1 MIRMAQ
7 PMTLLEF
14 LRELTTNE
22 QARDLYAA
30 NPEATLSQYGLDNL
44 SPADVHDALVLIED
58 NETAQYTA
66 GHFDAQFGTPPP
78 VPMGYTGSE
87 HEAAV
92 EYINRYVSNDY
103 DADRDSNTDNFLEQD
118 VRNSG
123 IFDQDVD
130 VDSLVASGDGSVM
143 ADDGITDSAVVS
155 GDENQ
160 VGAGNLSGDNNLV
173 GDSNNA
179 IGGDGNTTAFG
190 GGDANKSALEDVGIS
205 HGGALSVG
213 ATATG
218 DYDASS
224 SFNDTDASTRNSTE
238 FEHSFNTDNDSAND
252 SFNEFST
259 DTDIDSHDHTH
270 NDNQS
275 HNNLD
280 IDS

>member
-1 MIRMAQ
+1 MAQ

-14 LRELTTNE
+14 LRELTVNE

-44 SPADVHDALVLIED
+44 SPADVRDALVLIED

-66 GHFDAQFGTPPP
+66 GHFDAQFTTPP
-78 VPMGYTGSE
+78 VPVSYAGSE

-103 DADRDSNTDNFLEQD
+103 DSDRDSDAGHFLDQN

-130 VDSLVASGDGSVM
+130 VDALGASGNGAVV

-160 VGAGNLSGDNNLV
+160 VGAGNLSGDNNVV
-173 GDSNNA
+173 GNGNA
-179 IGGDGNTTAFG
+179 AVGGDGNTIAFG
-190 GGDANKSALEDVGIS
+190 DGDANKSALEDVGIS

-213 ATATG
+213 AIATG
-218 DYDASS
+218 DYDANG
-224 SFNDTDASTRNSTE
+224 SFNDVDASTRNSTE
-238 FEHSFNTDNDSAND
+238 FDDSFNTDNDSADD

-259 DTDIDSHDHTH
+259 DNNIDSHNHSHT
-270 NDNQS
+270 DNQS
-275 HNNLD
+275 HNDLD

>member
-1 MIRMAQ
+1 MAQ

-66 GHFDAQFGTPPP
+66 GHFDAQFAPPP
-78 VPMGYTGSE
+78 VPMGYAGSE

-103 DADRDSNTDNFLEQD
+103 DADRDSNADNLLEQN

-130 VDSLVASGDGSVM
+130 VDSLGASGDGSV
-143 ADDGITDSAVVS
+143 AAGDGITDSAVVS

-160 VGAGNLSGDNNLV
+160 VGAGNLSGDNNVV
-173 GDSNNA
+173 GTGNDT
-179 IGGDGNTTAFG
+179 IGGDGNTAAFG
-190 GGDANKSALEDVGIS
+190 EGEANRAAFEDVEVS
-205 HGGALSVG
+205 HGGALSVDS
-213 ATATG
+213 TANG
-218 DYDASS
+218 DYDANR
-224 SFNDTDASTRNSTE
+224 SFNDTSTSTRNSTE
-238 FEHSFNTDNDSAND
+238 FDDSFNTDDDTANS
-252 SFNEFST
+252 SFNEI
-259 DTDIDSHDHTH
+259 DTDVDTDSHNSVHDDT
-270 NDNQS
+270 QS
-275 HNNLD
+275 HNNTEFD
-280 IDS
+280 N

>member
-1 MIRMAQ
+1 MAQ

-14 LRELTTNE
+14 LRELMTNE

-66 GHFDAQFGTPPP
+66 GHFDAQFATPPP
-78 VPMGYTGSE
+78 VPMSYTGSE

-103 DADRDSNTDNFLEQD
+103 DADRDSNTDDFLEQD

-130 VDSLVASGDGSVM
+130 VDSLVASGDGSVV

-160 VGAGNLSGDNNLV
+160 VGAGNLSGDNNVV
-173 GDSNNA
+173 GNGNNA

-190 GGDANKSALEDVGIS
+190 NGDANRSALEDVGVS

-213 ATATG
+213 AMATG
-218 DYDASS
+218 DYDAND
-224 SFNDTDASTRNSTE
+224 SFNDTDDSTRNSTE
-238 FEHSFNTDNDSAND
+238 FEHSFNTENDSAND
-252 SFNEFST
+252 SFNESST

-275 HNNLD
+275 HNDLD

>member
-1 MIRMAQ
+1 MAQ

-30 NPEATLSQYGLDNL
+30 NPEATLSHYGLDNL

-66 GHFDAQFGTPPP
+66 GHFDAQFAPPPP
-78 VPMGYTGSE
+78 VPMSHAGGE

-92 EYINRYVSNDY
+92 DYINRYVSNDY
-103 DADRDSNTDNFLEQD
+103 DSDRDSNGDNFLDQN

-130 VDSLVASGDGSVM
+130 VDALGASGNGAVV

-160 VGAGNLSGDNNLV
+160 VGAGNLSGDNNVV
-173 GDSNNA
+173 GNGNA
-179 IGGDGNTTAFG
+179 TVGGDGNTIAFG
-190 GGDANKSALEDVGIS
+190 DGEANTSALEDVGIS

-213 ATATG
+213 AVATG
-218 DYDASS
+218 AYDADG
-224 SFNDTDASTRNSTE
+224 SFNDVDASTRNSTE
-238 FEHSFNTDNDSAND
+238 FDGSFNTDNDSAND
-252 SFNEFST
+252 SFNEYST
-259 DTDIDSHDHTH
+259 DNEIDSHTHTH

>member
-1 MIRMAQ
+1 MAQ

-14 LRELTTNE
+14 LRELTMNE

-44 SPADVHDALVLIED
+44 SPADVRDALVLIED

-78 VPMGYTGSE
+78 VPMSYAGSE

-103 DADRDSNTDNFLEQD
+103 DSDRDANGDNFLDQN

-130 VDSLVASGDGSVM
+130 VDALGASGDGSV
-143 ADDGITDSAVVS
+143 AAGDGITDSAVVS

-160 VGAGNLSGDNNLV
+160 VGAGNLSGDNNVV
-173 GDSNNA
+173 GNGNA
-179 IGGDGNTTAFG
+179 AVGGDGNTIAFG
-190 GGDANKSALEDVGIS
+190 DGDANKSALEDVGIS

-218 DYDASS
+218 DYDANG
-224 SFNDTDASTRNSTE
+224 SFNDVDASTRNSTE
-238 FEHSFNTDNDSAND
+238 FDDSFNTDNDSAND

-259 DTDIDSHDHTH
+259 DNNIDSHDHTH

>member
-66 GHFDAQFGTPPP
+66 GHFDAQFSTPPA
-78 VPMGYTGSE
+78 PMSYTGSE

-103 DADRDSNTDNFLEQD
+103 DADRDSNADDFLEQD

-130 VDSLVASGDGSVM
+130 VDSLVASGDSSVV

-160 VGAGNLSGDNNLV
+160 VGAGNLSGDNNVV
-173 GDSNNA
+173 GNDNNA

-190 GGDANKSALEDVGIS
+190 NGDANRSALEDVGIS

-218 DYDASS
+218 DYDANG

-238 FEHSFNTDNDSAND
+238 FGHSFNTDDDSAND

-259 DTDIDSHDHTH
+259 DTDIDSHDHTD

>member
-1 MIRMAQ
+1 MAQ

-44 SPADVHDALVLIED
+44 NPADVHDALVLIED

-66 GHFDAQFGTPPP
+66 GHVDAQFATPPP
-78 VPMGYTGSE
+78 VPVGYTGSE

-103 DADRDSNTDNFLEQD
+103 DADRDSNADDFLEQD

-123 IFDQDVD
+123 NFDQDVD
-130 VDSLVASGDGSVM
+130 VDSLGASGDGSV
-143 ADDGITDSAVVS
+143 AAGEGITGSAVVS

-160 VGAGNLSGDNNLV
+160 VGAGNLSGDNNIV
-173 GDSNNA
+173 GDGSDA
-179 IGGDGNTTAFG
+179 IGGDGNTAAFG
-190 GGDANKSALEDVGIS
+190 DGEANRSALEDVGVS

-213 ATATG
+213 AMATG
-218 DYDASS
+218 DYDANR

-238 FEHSFNTDNDSAND
+238 FDGSFNTDNDAASS
-252 SFNEFST
+252 SFNEADT
-259 DTDIDSHDHTH
+259 DTGTDSHDTTHTAV
-270 NDNQS
+270 QS
-275 HNNLD
+275 HNDLG

>member
-1 MIRMAQ
+1 MIRMAE

-14 LRELTTNE
+14 LRELMANE

-30 NPEATLSQYGLDNL
+30 NPEATLSQSGLDNL

-66 GHFDAQFGTPPP
+66 GHFDAQFSTPPP
-78 VPMGYTGSE
+78 VPMSYTGSE

-103 DADRDSNTDNFLEQD
+103 DGDWDSNRDNFLEQD

-130 VDSLVASGDGSVM
+130 VDSLVASGDGSVV
-143 ADDGITDSAVVS
+143 ADDGITNSAVVS

-160 VGAGNLSGDNNLV
+160 VGAGNLSGDNNVV
-173 GDSNNA
+173 GNGNNPVS
-179 IGGDGNTTAFG
+179 GDGNTAAFG
-190 GGDANKSALEDVGIS
+190 NGDANRSALEDVDIS

-218 DYDASS
+218 DYDVNG

-238 FEHSFNTDNDSAND
+238 FDGSFNTDDDSAND
-252 SFNEFST
+252 SFNEFSS
-259 DTDIDSHDHTH
+259 DTAIDSHDHTD

-280 IDS
+280 FDN

>member
-1 MIRMAQ
+1 MAQ

-14 LRELTTNE
+14 LRELTMNE

-66 GHFDAQFGTPPP
+66 GHFDAQVGTPPP
-78 VPMGYTGSE
+78 VPMSYAGSE

-103 DADRDSNTDNFLEQD
+103 DADRDSDADDFLDQN

-130 VDSLVASGDGSVM
+130 VDALGASGDGSVV

-160 VGAGNLSGDNNLV
+160 VGAGNLSGDNNVV
-173 GDSNNA
+173 GTDNNA
-179 IGGDGNTTAFG
+179 IGGDGNTAAFG
-190 GGDANKSALEDVGIS
+190 AGEANRAAFEDVDVS

-213 ATATG
+213 TTGTG
-218 DYDASS
+218 DYDVND
-224 SFNDTDASTRNSTE
+224 SFNDTDESTRNSTE
-238 FEHSFNTDNDSAND
+238 FDGSFNTDNDSANR
-252 SFNEFST
+252 SFNET
-259 DTDIDSHDHTH
+259 DTDVDTDSHNSEH
-270 NDNQS
+270 NDTQS

-280 IDS
+280 FDS

>member
-66 GHFDAQFGTPPP
+66 GHLDAQFTAPPA
-78 VPMGYTGSE
+78 VPMSHSGNE
-87 HEAAV
+87 HAAAV
-92 EYINRYVSNDY
+92 EYINRYVSNDH
-103 DADRDSNTDNFLEQD
+103 DADRDSNRDDFLEQN

-130 VDSLVASGDGSVM
+130 VDALGASGDGSV
-143 ADDGITDSAVVS
+143 AAGDGITDSAVVS

-160 VGAGNLSGDNNLV
+160 VGAGNLSGDNNVV
-173 GDSNNA
+173 GNGNA
-179 IGGDGNTTAFG
+179 TVGGDGNTIAFG
-190 GGDANKSALEDVGIS
+190 DGDANTSALEDVGIS

-218 DYDASS
+218 DYDANG
-224 SFNDTDASTRNSTE
+224 SFNDVDASTRNSTE
-238 FEHSFNTDNDSAND
+238 FDGSFNTDNDSAND

-259 DTDIDSHDHTH
+259 ENAIDSHDHTH

-275 HNNLD
+275 HNDLD

>member
-1 MIRMAQ
+1 MAQ

-14 LRELTTNE
+14 LRELMTHE

-66 GHFDAQFGTPPP
+66 GHFDTQFATPPP
-78 VPMGYTGSE
+78 VPVSYTGSE

-103 DADRDSNTDNFLEQD
+103 TADRDAITEHSLEQE

-130 VDSLVASGDGSVM
+130 ADSLVASGDGSV
-143 ADDGITDSAVVS
+143 AAGERITDSTVAS

-160 VGAGNLSGDNNLV
+160 VGAGNLSGDNNIV
-173 GDSNNA
+173 GNGNDA
-179 IGGDGNTTAFG
+179 IGGDGNTAAFG
-190 GGDANKSALEDVGIS
+190 NGDANRYALEDVGVS

-213 ATATG
+213 DTATG
-218 DYDASS
+218 NYDANR
-224 SFNDTDASTRNSTE
+224 SFNDTDASTRNSTG
-238 FEHSFNTDNDSAND
+238 FEGSFNTDNDATSS
-252 SFNEFST
+252 SFNET
-259 DTDIDSHDHTH
+259 DTALDTDSHDTTHT
-270 NDNQS
+270 DAQS
-275 HNNLD
+275 HND
-280 IDS
+280 VGIDS